1 MQCFDLVWGYM
12 FKVITSVAD
21 VHDRTCYNQLQNGHF
36 QFNMYVCT
44 CLVCA
49 KIGHVDTQL
58 KSHILI
64 CKDGLGEK
72 MEMSLFFQTFSDEAD
87 HMCLGLV

>member
-1 MQCFDLVWGYM
+1 
-12 FKVITSVAD
+12 
-21 VHDRTCYNQLQNGHF
+21 
-36 QFNMYVCT
+36 MYVCT